1 MRFFNFKK
9 ETINTNI
16 SNDIMDLQDE
26 DTIKRKQL
34 YKELELLKKKPKL
47 LKAFLNFLGKNVGKR
62 RKEEKNLIKK
72 IKNLL
77 KDKKNKDK
85 DEILKKLESKF
96 STPQTGGGLEKYF
109 RKDNDK
115 IFTKFKEFKEKEFKE
130 KEDKEK
136 DKKFLTAVKNEY
148 NLKNLSEYDENDKI
162 DLDKEYNPMQKF
174 IDKFYEA
181 NNNYNNYNKS
191 DEDNVSTLDKLENSK
206 LKKLETDIYNAVNTY
221 DNDPM
226 NPDEILKINQ
236 DDRIVFI
243 TITFIIRYITLLLV
257 NWCVEIN
264 IIKTF
269 NQAFVLYA
277 LIYIVIFWFIVM
289 IINVNISPDSSNSSS
304 SILGNIQSVLF
315 YFYFRINDIW
325 RLLIHTLIIILL
337 IIILGIIVQAD
348 KKEDIEGQ
356 YDVNYPPLTNSKKS
370 ELYKLISLF
379 TIFMWIFTS
388 IVAIKY

>member
-62 RKEEKNLIKK
+62 RKEEKKLIKK

-77 KDKKNKDK
+77 KDKKNKDV
-85 DEILKKLESKF
+85 ILDNLEEKF

-181 NNNYNNYNKS
+181 NNNYNKQANNNNNKP
-191 DEDNVSTLDKLENSK
+191 DENNVSK
-206 LKKLETDIYNAVNTY
+206 LKNLEKDIYNAVNTY